1 VFGSRVVGAVDR
13 LFPSNPDSHSQPDA
27 PCRYGGANQTGVAA
41 SPESQTLDLHPS
53 GSFGMEISVL
63 SWIRYRRS
71 DIGGR
76 FLWSHLAATGCGA
89 TARSACCVGDHRGS
103 CFTRIWLGSDR
114 ISSVWPLR
122 TRNTIGTFRSRLG
135 EPDVEQHHGQT
146 ISFVFNL
153 PDARITTLTDEHRTV
168 AQCGVASTSL
178 GYKPRIE
185 LTPASVSPHLVV
197 VLGKSTFLS
206 VEESLQRQSTRL
218 SSDLGAS
225 HASYEEIYWFGRPGE
240 FNYFV
245 LSCDHESP
253 FPWSHELLGGPVQ
266 ARMAERRGLLH

>member
-1 VFGSRVVGAVDR
+1 MTELITVLVVLGGVLTGLFYLIETGRLGHRLWRVSPRGSR
-13 LFPSNPDSHSQPDA
+13 
-27 PCRYGGANQTGVAA
+27 RYLTRQ
-41 SPESQTLDLHPS
+41 LH
-53 GSFGMEISVL
+53 
-63 SWIRYRRS
+63 
-71 DIGGR
+71 
-76 FLWSHLAATGCGA
+76 T
-89 TARSACCVGDHRGS
+89 
-103 CFTRIWLGSDR
+103 
-114 ISSVWPLR
+114 LR

-253 FPWSHELLGGPVQ
+253 FPWSHELLGGPGPSKDGGAKGSVALTMKASLRQ
-266 ARMAERRGLLH
+266 DSAACG